1 MSASPQHPAR
11 DTIPIGDI
19 ELHDHYL
26 PALPA
31 GDYRIEATHTLRTD
45 PSADAHVV
53 GGTFRAVQRFTVRA
67 PQVALDT
74 TAVVARQP
82 PDSSEGRFTE
92 VLPHLVLGD
101 PMLPW
106 ERELRGTDRGT
117 PWLALLVLTDDQMIG
132 GTTAPTRAE
141 STTVGAFLADDP
153 EVLKPAL
160 PLESDIGQDDPCEVI
175 RIPAAVFPE
184 VTPRL
189 ADLPYL
195 AHCRGANTGDRPLL
209 GIQEDGL
216 FAVLVAHRFPA
227 AAPPGSPPEDRTKNI
242 VHLVSLVGHERLLG
256 SGTPD
261 FQGRTSVALLSLCS
275 WSFWA
280 HPDGDAHFRALAE
293 GLARTPDGSRPETRE
308 EMWLRL
314 PSPYRDSDGT
324 PAARRQVA
332 RRIGDGYVPLPY
344 RTRSGE
350 QTFGWYRGPLTP
362 VLAAAVDRVATA
374 TTADAL
380 LAYDPA
386 WGSFDVSLATAFETG
401 RSLALA
407 DAAYVQ
413 HLITFKRATH
423 DLVDTLYHQE
433 TSSHLPSGGGDSSG
447 PPRSARAAFGTL
459 LDGPLLS
466 TLGATP
472 ARPRDPWSPPAPEP
486 APGDPSAE
494 LDVFLRSDA
503 ARTAVTRA
511 LDEDPGLRERRTPV
525 VDWLARLLLLIP
537 VPFTRLVPDARMLPP
552 ESLRFFHTDPNWRD
566 ALIGGA
572 LGIGAQSSRDTL
584 QDEIVAAVVRAE
596 VAGAAARHRD
606 TLRDAGPG
614 DPKAPGDPGGPR
626 NPGAPS
632 GPGDPGGPLGT
643 VSGLLLR
650 SALVSGWPHLAVRAV
665 DTTGAPLPV
674 LRMERLSSSVLL
686 CLFNGVP
693 ATVELAEPQEG
704 FRFGVE
710 DDGLIPLRS
719 LLPDAGP
726 RLPLGE
732 QFGTDVTFDVLRHLR
747 PSADPDVRVLDV
759 GSLVTAL
766 NGALDR
772 AHGTSVGTV
781 GPADLALQLVKVPEA
796 IRFDGPDGDRFP
808 ATGGAPV

>member
-1 MSASPQHPAR
+1 MSASPPHPAR
-11 DTIPIGDI
+11 DTIPVGDI

-31 GDYRIEATHTLRTD
+31 GDYRIEATHTLRTGTD
-45 PSADAHVV
+45 GGARTV
-53 GGTFRAVQRFTVRA
+53 GGPFRAVQRFTVRA
-67 PQVALDT
+67 PQVAIDTT
-74 TAVVARQP
+74 TAVLAKQP
-82 PDSSEGRFTE
+82 PDTSAGRFAE

-106 ERELRGTDRGT
+106 ERPLRGAGRST
-117 PWLALLVLTDDQMIG
+117 PWLALLVLTDDQLLG
-132 GTTAPTRAE
+132 GDTSPNRTEA
-141 STTVGAFLADDP
+141 TTVGDFLATDP
-153 EVLKPAL
+153 AVLKPEL
-160 PLESDIGQDDPCEVI
+160 PLESDTGRDDPCQVI
-175 RIPAAVFPE
+175 RIPAAVFPA

-189 ADLPYL
+189 AELPYL
-195 AHCRGANTGDRPLL
+195 AHCRGANTGDRPVL
-209 GIQEDGL
+209 GLQEDGL
-216 FAVLVAHRFPA
+216 VAVVAAHRFPA
-227 AAPPGSPPEDRTKNI
+227 AAPAGSPPEARTKNI
-242 VHLVSLVGHERLLG
+242 VHLVSLEGHERLLG
-256 SGTPD
+256 PGTPD
-261 FQGRTSVALLSLCS
+261 FRGRTSVALLSLCS

-293 GLARTPDGSRPETRE
+293 GLTRAPDGSRRATRE

-314 PSPYRDSDGT
+314 PSPYPDSDGT

-350 QTFGWYRGPLTP
+350 RTFGWYRGPLTP
-362 VLAAAVDRVATA
+362 VLPAAVDRVATA

-413 HLITFKRATH
+413 HLIAFKRATH

-433 TSSHLPSGGGDSSG
+433 TSSHLPAGGGDASG
-447 PPRSARAAFGTL
+447 PPRSARAAFGAL
-459 LDGPLLS
+459 LDGPLLGS
-466 TLGATP
+466 LGATP
-472 ARPRDPWSPPAPEP
+472 ARPREPWSPPAPEP
-486 APGDPSAE
+486 APGRPSAE
-494 LDVFLRSDA
+494 LEAFLRSDA
-503 ARTAVTRA
+503 ARTAVARA
-511 LDEDPGLRERRTPV
+511 LDEDAGLRERLAPV
-525 VDWLARLLLLIP
+525 VAWLARLLLLVP

-552 ESLRFFHTDPNWRD
+552 ESLRFFLTDPNWRD

-584 QDEIVAAVVRAE
+584 QDEIVAAAVRAE

-606 TLRDAGPG
+606 TLRGAGAGAPDDDPG
-614 DPKAPGDPGGPR
+614 DPDR
-626 NPGAPS
+626 
-632 GPGDPGGPLGT
+632 PLGA

-665 DTTGAPLPV
+665 DAAGAPLPV
-674 LRMERLSSSVLL
+674 LRMEHLSPSVLL

-732 QFGTDVTFDVLRHLR
+732 QLGTDVTFDVLRHLR
-747 PSADPDVRVLDV
+747 PSADPNVRVLDV
-759 GSLVTAL
+759 GSLVAAL
-766 NGALDR
+766 TEALDR
-772 AHGTSVGTV
+772 AHGTPVGPV

-808 ATGGAPV
+808 ASGGAPA

>member
-11 DTIPIGDI
+11 DTIPIGDV

-31 GDYRIEATHTLRTD
+31 GDYRIEATHALRTG
-45 PSADAHVV
+45 PEASAQAV

-67 PQVALDT
+67 PQVAVDT

-82 PDSSEGRFTE
+82 PDSSEGRFAE

-106 ERELRGTDRGT
+106 ERELSGADRST
-117 PWLALLVLTDDQMIG
+117 PWLALLVLTDDQLIG
-132 GTTAPTRAE
+132 GTASPTRAE

-153 EVLKPAL
+153 DVLKPAP
-160 PLESDIGQDDPCEVI
+160 PLESDVKPDDPCEVI

-189 ADLPYL
+189 AELPYL
-195 AHCRGANTGDRPLL
+195 AHCRGANTGDRPIL

-227 AAPPGSPPEDRTKNI
+227 AEPPGSPPQDRTKNI
-242 VHLVSLVGHERLLG
+242 VHLVSLEGHEPLLG
-256 SGTPD
+256 PGAPD
-261 FQGRTSVALLSLCS
+261 FRGRTSVALLSLCS

-280 HPDGDAHFRALAE
+280 HPDGAAHFRALAE
-293 GLARTPDGSRPETRE
+293 GLTLTPDSSRAATRE

-314 PSPYRDSDGT
+314 PSPYRDGDGT

-332 RRIGDGYVPLPY
+332 RRLGDGYVPLPY

-350 QTFGWYRGPLTP
+350 RTFGWYRGPLTP
-362 VLAAAVDRVATA
+362 VLPAPVDRVATA
-374 TTADAL
+374 TSADAL

-413 HLITFKRATH
+413 HLIAFKRATH
-423 DLVDTLYHQE
+423 DLVDTLYHQD
-433 TSSHLPSGGGDSSG
+433 TSSHLPAGDGNS
-447 PPRSARAAFGTL
+447 SARAAFGAL

-466 TLGATP
+466 TLGAAP
-472 ARPRDPWSPPAPEP
+472 AQSRDPWSPPAPEP
-486 APGDPSAE
+486 VPGDPSEE
-494 LDVFLRSDA
+494 LTAFLNSGTV
-503 ARTAVTRA
+503 RTAVTRA
-511 LDEDPGLRERRTPV
+511 LHEDTGLRERLTPV

-572 LGIGAQSSRDTL
+572 LGIGAQSSRDTV

-596 VAGAAARHRD
+596 VAEAAARHRD
-606 TLRDAGPG
+606 TLRDAGPD
-614 DPKAPGDPGGPR
+614 DPKDPGDPGDPGG
-626 NPGAPS
+626 S
-632 GPGDPGGPLGT
+632 LGT

-665 DTTGAPLPV
+665 DAAGVPLPV
-674 LRMERLSSSVLL
+674 LRMEHLSSSVLL

-710 DDGLIPLRS
+710 DDGRIPLRS

-732 QFGTDVTFDVLRHLR
+732 QLGTDVTFDVLRHLR
-747 PSADPDVRVLDV
+747 PSADPNVRVLDV

-766 NGALDR
+766 GGALDR

-808 ATGGAPV
+808 ATGGDPV